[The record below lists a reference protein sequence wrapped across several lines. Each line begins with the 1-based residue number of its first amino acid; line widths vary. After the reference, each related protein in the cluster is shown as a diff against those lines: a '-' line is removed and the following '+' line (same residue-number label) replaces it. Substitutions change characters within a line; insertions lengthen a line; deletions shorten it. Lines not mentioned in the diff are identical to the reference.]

1 MGTGASRLNGA
12 PLDLS
17 DAAIVVE
24 GVVKRF
30 GSTTALDGVSL
41 QIEPG
46 TFVSLLGPSGCGKTT
61 LLRIIGG
68 FETPDVGSVTI
79 HGQRVDGLPPNRR
92 PVNTVFQRYALFP
105 HKNVFENIA
114 FPLVLRG
121 VSRREQQDRV
131 RRMLD
136 LVRLPGIEQRAP
148 AQLSGGQAQRVALA
162 RALIGQ
168 PRVLLL
174 DEPLAALDLKL
185 RKAMQLELRRIQ
197 EELGTSFLYVTHD
210 QEEALTMSD
219 RIILMN
225 EGRIVQEGT
234 PADIYNRPATIFA
247 SNFIGEANLMR
258 GVVAARDGEFVR
270 VRVLDIEL
278 DVHAPA
284 GAFAVDH
291 SVVISVR
298 PERLRVGRPGSANGI
313 ENRALGILQ
322 RRIFLGNIVRQ
333 YVVLG
338 PDLVVAAQTD
348 VDDDHLAAG
357 ESVEVSWR
365 ADSTILLPES

>member
-1 MGTGASRLNGA
+1 
-12 PLDLS
+12 
-17 DAAIVVE
+17 
-24 GVVKRF
+24 
-30 GSTTALDGVSL
+30 
-41 QIEPG
+41 
-46 TFVSLLGPSGCGKTT
+46 
-61 LLRIIGG
+61 
-68 FETPDVGSVTI
+68 
-79 HGQRVDGLPPNRR
+79 
-92 PVNTVFQRYALFP
+92 
-105 HKNVFENIA
+105 
-114 FPLVLRG
+114 
-121 VSRREQQDRV
+121 
-131 RRMLD
+131 MLD
-136 LVRLPGIEQRAP
+136 LVRLPGIEQRSP

-225 EGRIVQEGT
+225 EGRIVQEGS
-234 PADIYNRPATIFA
+234 PADMYNRPASIFA

-258 GVVAARDGEFVR
+258 GVVAARNGDLVR
-270 VRVLDIEL
+270 VRVLDTEL
-278 DVHAPA
+278 DVQAPA

-291 SVVISVR
+291 PVVVSVR

-313 ENRALGILQ
+313 ENRAPGILQ

-333 YVVLG
+333 YVALA
-338 PDLVVAAQTD
+338 PDLIVAAQTD
-348 VDDDHLAAG
+348 VDDDHFGAG
-357 ESVEVSWR
+357 EPVEVSWR
-365 ADSTILLPES
+365 AESTILLPEA